1 MMRRRRISVANDSLD
16 LLLDTVSNVFGGLIF
31 LTLLAALL
39 VISRGRSTIKASPK
53 TTLPLTVPSTNLSL
67 EYAAREIELSELD
80 FLLESQSRAL
90 ANMVP
95 SGNVEREIA
104 VLDELQESTRSLES
118 QITQVREV
126 IQSQTEMLNQNEFS
140 LRQLEQKR
148 AELQQ
153 QLETKQGVLS
163 EAESKSSRK
172 VTFSFLRP
180 TQTREIVVLLRY
192 GKVYQL
198 TNSADPEDIRT
209 EDIDVEGI
217 FRSSYEPRRQG
228 GRQVSPEALRK
239 LMQFIGNYSPAEYNI
254 VVAVW
259 NDSFAEFN
267 LLRNKLIEQRYSYRT
282 IICTDESSLSF
293 GSSVNRL
300 VQ

>member
-1 MMRRRRISVANDSLD
+1 MGRRRAKATNNSLD

-39 VISRGRSTIKASPK
+39 VISRSGTAIQGSQK
-53 TTLPLTVPSTNLSL
+53 PSAPSAIPSQNLSV

-90 ANMVP
+90 ATMVP
-95 SGNVEREIA
+95 SGNVEREISI
-104 VLDELQESTRSLES
+104 LDGLQKTTRSIES
-118 QITQVREV
+118 QITQAQEDIRSLME
-126 IQSQTEMLNQNEFS
+126 ILNQKELS
-140 LRQLEQKR
+140 QLQLEHKK
-148 AELQQ
+148 AGLQQ
-153 QLETKQGVLS
+153 QLETKQSNLR
-163 EAESKSSRK
+163 ETESKSSRK

-198 TNSADPEDIRT
+198 TNSADPEDIRD
-209 EDIDVEGI
+209 EDIKESGI
-217 FRSSYEPRRQG
+217 FQNTYEPRKERG
-228 GRQVSPEALRK
+228 SRVTPEALQK
-239 LMQFIGNYSPAEYNI
+239 LMRFIGSYSPGEYNI
-254 VVAVW
+254 VIAVW

-267 LLRNKLIEQRYSYRT
+267 LLRNELIKQHYSYRT

-293 GSSVNRL
+293 GSGVNRL